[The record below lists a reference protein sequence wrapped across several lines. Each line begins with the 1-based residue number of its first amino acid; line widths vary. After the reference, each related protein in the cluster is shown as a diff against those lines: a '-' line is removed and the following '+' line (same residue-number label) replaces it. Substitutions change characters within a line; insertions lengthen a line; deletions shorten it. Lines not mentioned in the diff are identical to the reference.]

1 MSSAVRWLFI
11 SCFLFGGGAGLWDG
25 GKSIL
30 QTKKWLLVRE
40 QEKGVCL
47 L

>member
-30 QTKKWLLVRE
+30 QIKKCKR
-40 QEKGVCL
+40 KGCACFDVP
-47 L
+47 